1 MLKKWGIKDNVTSS
15 AHFRCY
21 LHKDSAVECLCKT
34 DIVFFTHCSF
44 LSLESFPII
53 FEKTE
58 RIWMVAVYAKTLVC
72 CSGRTISLG
81 GHHAVNSS
89 HTSMLTTAWK
99 PTSERILWIGVTFD
113 YLSAT
118 RCVSIKDDVF
128 YGSWSEWRICS
139 YKHALQFS
147 PRCEVERLSNHP
159 FESTSQNE
167 WTSRPMLHIRAAAM
181 KKKAQRSSVSCLK
194 TYATLPHPT
203 QLPNYFF
210 ILSNS
215 FCSIWTSETS
225 FFFCCCFLLVHL

>member
-1 MLKKWGIKDNVTSS
+1 MLKKQGIKDNLTSS
-15 AHFRCY
+15 AHFWCY
-21 LHKDSAVECLCKT
+21 LHKDSAVECLRKA
-34 DIVFFTHCSF
+34 DIAFFTHWANLL
-44 LSLESFPII
+44 LSLTWI
-53 FEKTE
+53 FGENRK
-58 RIWMVAVYAKTLVC
+58 VC
-72 CSGRTISLG
+72 CSGGTISPG

-167 WTSRPMLHIRAAAM
+167 WTSWPMRHICAAAV
-181 KKKAQRSSVSCLK
+181 KKKHRDRLSAVWKLTQHYPPSSPNNFLIISSSCQ
-194 TYATLPHPT
+194 TLLFNLNK
-203 QLPNYFF
+203 QNKLLFSFLFF
-210 ILSNS
+210 
-215 FCSIWTSETS
+215 
-225 FFFCCCFLLVHL
+225 CCFLLVHL